1 MKFRLRPIL
10 SEIKELY
17 LKPISNKRFEDYISK
32 LHGDSK
38 GDLALPIG
46 GFNPMAKQH
55 IIAKIDELEKIEAEK
70 LMEEVIEGLNSNLEI
85 SSQQEILV
93 VLNIADDLKGGWT
106 NYYTTDFDSK
116 FKLNA
121 FVKRNFC
128 VPYFWTS
135 EVFTEEIIRKRT
147 KEYVNRI
154 IFRLENPQPV
164 TLEQHLEQEI
174 YVATNT
180 NGIIN
185 EAENSLFREIETYFL
200 NNKHSDEYDKIFNF
214 FYGDK
219 GSENLGFKKYGIKDA
234 NGYDFAKIIS
244 ERRKTT
250 PYQCV

>member
-17 LKPISNKRFEDYISK
+17 LKPISNKRFEEYISK
-32 LHGDSK
+32 LQGDSK
-38 GDLALPIG
+38 GDLVLPIG
-46 GFNPMAKQH
+46 GFNPMAKPH
-55 IIAKIDELEKIEAEK
+55 IVNKIEELENINAEK
-70 LMEEVIEGLNSNLEI
+70 IMKEVIEELNSKLTKSN
-85 SSQQEILV
+85 QQEILV

-147 KEYVNRI
+147 KEYISRI
-154 IFRLENPQPV
+154 IYRLENTQPI

-180 NGIIN
+180 NGIVN

-200 NNKHSDEYDKIFNF
+200 KNRHSDEYDKIFNF
-214 FYGDK
+214 FYGDN
-219 GSENLGFKKYGIKDA
+219 GSENLGFKKYGIKDVS
-234 NGYDFAKIIS
+234 GYDFAKIIS
-244 ERRKTT
+244 ARRKTT
-250 PYQCV
+250 A

>member
-32 LHGDSK
+32 LQGGSK

-46 GFNPMAKQH
+46 GFNPMAKEH
-55 IIAKIDELEKIEAEK
+55 MINKINELENIDAEK
-70 LMEEVIEGLNSNLEI
+70 IMEDTIESLNSNIKQSNSKEI
-85 SSQQEILV
+85 IV

-135 EVFTEEIIRKRT
+135 EVFTQEIIRKRT
-147 KEYVNRI
+147 KEYISRI
-154 IFRLENPQPV
+154 IYRLENPQPV

-174 YVATNT
+174 FVATNT
-180 NGIIN
+180 NGKVY
-185 EAENSLFREIETYFL
+185 EAENILFKEIESYYL
-200 NNKHSDEYDKIFNF
+200 NNRHSDEYDKIFNF
-214 FYGDK
+214 FYGDN
-219 GSENLGFKKYGIKDA
+219 GSENLGFKKYGIKEV
-234 NGYDFAKIIS
+234 NGYDFATIIS
-244 ERRKTT
+244 ERRKKRSSI
-250 PYQCV
+250 

>member
-32 LHGDSK
+32 LQGDSK

-46 GFNPMAKQH
+46 GFNPMAKEH
-55 IIAKIDELEKIEAEK
+55 IVDKIDELENIDAEK
-70 LMEEVIEGLNSNLEI
+70 IMEEVIKELNSNLANPN
-85 SSQQEILV
+85 QQEILV
-93 VLNIADDLKGGWT
+93 VLNIADDLKGAWT

-135 EVFTEEIIRKRT
+135 EVFTEDIIRKRI
-147 KEYVNRI
+147 KESINRTI
-154 IFRLENPQPV
+154 YRLENPQPI

-174 YVATNT
+174 YVASNT
-180 NGIIN
+180 NGIVKKT
-185 EAENSLFREIETYFL
+185 ENPLFKEIETYYL
-200 NNKHSDEYDKIFNF
+200 NNRNSDKYDRIFNF

-219 GSENLGFKKYGIKDA
+219 GSENLGFKKYGIKDM
-234 NGYDFAKIIS
+234 NGYEFAKIIS

-250 PYQCV
+250 A